1 MMNFENM
8 MFLLDLL
15 NIKHNPKNHWCVD
28 NVSWGMVE
36 ALHTIF
42 MQATKLALDKAN
54 AFVLFCDEVILV
66 QNTFL
71 LSIYVHSLFK
81 IKHLA
86 PQVDIPRCVLDGS
99 NEIDLI
105 IISMQV
111 VIIINGGIFN
121 WVQVR

>member
-1 MMNFENM
+1 
-8 MFLLDLL
+8 
-15 NIKHNPKNHWCVD
+15 
-28 NVSWGMVE
+28 MVE
-36 ALHTIF
+36 AFHTIF

-66 QNTFL
+66 ENNVL
-71 LSIYVHSLFK
+71 LSIYVHTLFK

-86 PQVDIPRCVLDGS
+86 PHVAIPRYVMDGY

-105 IISMQV
+105 IISTQV

-121 WVQVR
+121 WVQIK